1 MLRIVLIH
9 PGATSYTWEGRIQGN
24 LDLPLSEQG
33 QTEVAQLADLLRNQH
48 LQLLYAPESEPA
60 WETAQRL
67 ASLLGLKVKK
77 LPRLKNLNYGLWQGM
92 LIEEVRHKQPKVY
105 RQWQE
110 QPEIV
115 CPPEGEML
123 GEAEAR
129 VQAAIARLLK
139 KHPEGTIGLVLPEP
153 LASLVRRA
161 LTGQP
166 LGDLWKALGMH
177 GDFEVLQMNTHGPLP
192 GRTNQEGS
200 GTPPPPNSA
209 VQNPVQVV
217 KD

>member
-1 MLRIVLIH
+1 MLRIILIH
-9 PGATSYTWEGRIQGN
+9 PGATSYTPEGRIQGN

-33 QTEVAQLADLLRNQH
+33 QMEVAHLAEMLRNQGI
-48 LQLLYAPESEPA
+48 QLLYAPQSEPA

-77 LPRLKNLNYGLWQGM
+77 LERMENLNYGLWQGM
-92 LIEEVRHKQPKVY
+92 AIEEVRHKQPKVY

-123 GEAEAR
+123 AEADAR
-129 VQAAIARLLK
+129 AQAAVARLVK
-139 KHPEGTIGLVLPEP
+139 KHPEGVIGLVLPEP

-166 LGDLWKALGMH
+166 LGDLWKVLEMH
-177 GDFEVLQMNTHGPLP
+177 GNFEILEVDTKSPTIS
-192 GRTNQEGS
+192 R
-200 GTPPPPNSA
+200 A
-209 VQNPVQVV
+209 
-217 KD
+217 